1 MVRAP
6 LMAVKVP
13 TNLPRP
19 DVGKISPY
27 LEKWFIFSVPCI
39 KRVIFTR
46 KPESNTKSTIDTR
59 FFNESINPIRENKLK
74 KFLTNI
80 YCWNWKWIYQL

>member
-27 LEKWFIFSVPCI
+27 LE
-39 KRVIFTR
+39 R
-46 KPESNTKSTIDTR
+46 KMSESTMHKMQN
-59 FFNESINPIRENKLK
+59 LH
-74 KFLTNI
+74 
-80 YCWNWKWIYQL
+80 